1 MKPTHSFEKYV
12 DPIFII
18 QNGLQRYVKT
28 CKDNSYLPFM
38 KLDDYIAE
46 EYVRFGMCV
55 NIIKQI
61 ESLIDFDTQK
71 NIYSKSIKDL
81 TNQDLTYSEFYS
93 KKEKLDNTLMTIAK
107 FEYCKNKYKKEN
119 YIRNDLIVLG
129 YLSAILIKLR
139 EKHNKLNPSHV
150 NHIFS
155 KTKLYKYIKE
165 TNLEE
170 EDLDIRVFNKL
181 SLLELIE
188 VLYNNIINYD
198 YEHENK
204 TVEPA
209 LAIEHNTDDIND
221 LGHYVQD
228 YYHVHIDTLDNT
240 FGNYKEQKDKEI
252 YDWLIDQMH
261 IIEEGRTF

>member
-1 MKPTHSFEKYV
+1 MKPTTTFEKYV

-46 EYVRFGMCV
+46 EYVRFGMCI

-81 TNQDLTYSEFYS
+81 TNQDLTYSEFFA
-93 KKEKLDNTLMTIAK
+93 KKQKQDNILIALAK
-107 FEYCKNKYKKEN
+107 FEYCKDKYKKEN

-129 YLSAILIKLR
+129 YLVTILIKLQDKNYKIHPELDKTSTVR
-139 EKHNKLNPSHV
+139 
-150 NHIFS
+150 
-155 KTKLYKYIKE
+155 TKLYKYIKE
-165 TNLEE
+165 ANLEE
-170 EDLDIRVFNKL
+170 EQIDIKNYSKYTI
-181 SLLELIE
+181 LELIE
-188 VLYNNIINYD
+188 KLYNITINYD
-198 YEHENK
+198 YEHENE

-209 LAIEHNTDDIND
+209 LAIEHNSDDIND

-228 YYHVHIDTLDNT
+228 YYHVHVDEGDNT
-240 FGNYKEQKDKEI
+240 FENYKKQKDKEI
-252 YDWLIDQMH
+252 YDWLIDKMH
-261 IIEEGRTF
+261 EISEGRTF